1 MAGDSCFLDVEWSE
15 ADMPGLPRKIG
26 FDTAAEAEQWAGCNA
41 ARAAWTIHPLA
52 HPYARSSTETGVRDA
67 RI

>member
-1 MAGDSCFLDVEWSE
+1 
-15 ADMPGLPRKIG
+15 MPGLPRKIG